1 MKISQF
7 LKKLVYCHFLRD
19 TWINNENIKKIE
31 EILEKILCSLFLY
44 LNLKN
49 TLKKY
54 SELKINVI
62 EVFFFN
68 VLFFHY

>member
-19 TWINNENIKKIE
+19 TWINNIKIE